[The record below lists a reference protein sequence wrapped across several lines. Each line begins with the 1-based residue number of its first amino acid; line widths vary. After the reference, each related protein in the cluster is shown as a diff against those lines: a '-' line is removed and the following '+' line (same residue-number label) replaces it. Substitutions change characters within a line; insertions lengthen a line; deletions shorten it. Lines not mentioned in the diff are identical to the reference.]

1 MATKTRVLLDE
12 VRATLDENVEKATLY
27 CRYVAAWAMLGDLVD
42 AGWPGEDLLVAA
54 YALARSRV
62 NGVTP
67 DVVKVAVRKFKALA
81 NRLAPPYGVESTA
94 EDRAFQS
101 RHWAAVHKV
110 WGELPR
116 RVINAP
122 VVP

>member
-12 VRATLDENVEKATLY
+12 VRGTLNENVEGETLY
-27 CRYVAAWAMLGDLVD
+27 ARYVAAWAMLGDLVD
-42 AGWPGEDLLVAA
+42 AGWPVEDLLVAA

-67 DVVKVAVRKFKALA
+67 DVIKATVRKFAPVA
-81 NRLAPPYGVESTA
+81 NRLCPPYGVESSA

-101 RHWAAVHKV
+101 RHWAAVRRV
-110 WGELPR
+110 WGDLPR

-122 VVP
+122 VVS